1 MWTLIVLC
9 LTCKSSVN
17 LKAVQYADATKRIFL
32 RTGSKLTKWRVLRK
46 TWMCGQRRETTLLGS
61 GFGMLRTR
69 RTTKANILM
78 CTRMYSPTQDIMDL
92 IYGRSS
98 TKKTALKELTISKKC
113 AWKSKSCTRSF
124 RGSTHLSLHICLVCI
139 KMWPKLQ
146 FGQTEKMIIFSSTI
160 GSTTREFYHTLR
172 E

>member
-9 LTCKSSVN
+9 LTCRSSVN

-32 RTGSKLTKWRVLRK
+32 RTGSKLTKWRVLRR
-46 TWMCGQRRETTLLGS
+46 TWMCGQKREMKPLES

-69 RTTKANILM
+69 RTIKANILM
-78 CTRMYSPTQDIMDL
+78 CTRMYSLTQDIMDL
-92 IYGRSS
+92 IYGLSS
-98 TKKTALKELTISKKC
+98 TKKTVLKESTISKKC
-113 AWKSKSCTRSF
+113 AWNNKSCTRSSQ
-124 RGSTHLSLHICLVCI
+124 GSIHPSLRICPVCI

-146 FGQTEKMIIFSSTI
+146 FGQTERMIISSSTI
-160 GSTTREFYHTLR
+160 GSTTREFYLTLR

>member
-1 MWTLIVLC
+1 MWTLIALC

-17 LKAVQYADATKRIFL
+17 LKAVQYADAMKRIFL

-124 RGSTHLSLHICLVCI
+124 RGSTHPSLRICLVCI

-146 FGQTEKMIIFSSTI
+146 FGQTDKMIISSSTI
-160 GSTTREFYHTLR
+160 GSTAREFYLTLR